1 MVLSPSSPPPKLTLQ
16 ALLSASERV
25 NTQRS
30 YAAALRHFEQ
40 EWQGFLPATQS
51 SIAQYLA
58 DHAEQLSI
66 ATLTQRLAALS
77 HWHTQH
83 GFADPTKAV
92 MVRKVLRG
100 IRATTQ
106 AHPPK
111 QARPLSLAL
120 LEQVDAYLLAQ
131 LHRTDVCHPS
141 KGIERAV
148 LLRHRRDRAMLLLG
162 FWRGFRSDEI
172 TRLRV
177 QDITLEPG
185 KGLSC
190 YLPQSKADRKNL
202 GRTFQCPALS
212 RLCPVQAMQE
222 WLQHS
227 GLLQLSDQS
236 TPLFSAIDRWG
247 HVSHRGLAA
256 SSIAPW
262 LQRLLHDSGV
272 AQSQHFSSHSLRRG
286 FANWARDAGWDMR
299 ELMGYVGWRDIK
311 SALRYVD
318 GPAPH
323 RLQERFEQALQT
335 PTPPPP

>member
-1 MVLSPSSPPPKLTLQ
+1 MAETQTARQPFMPPLTLQ
-16 ALLSASERV
+16 ELLSASERL

-58 DHAEQLSI
+58 DYAGQLSI
-66 ATLTQRLAALS
+66 ATLNQRLAALS

-106 AHPPK
+106 ASPPK
-111 QARPLSLAL
+111 QARPLGITV
-120 LEQVDAYLLAQ
+120 LEQVDTYLLHQ
-131 LHRTDVCHPS
+131 LQRTDVCHPS
-141 KGIERAV
+141 KGIERAA

-212 RLCPVQAMQE
+212 RLCPVQAVSE

-227 GLLQLSDQS
+227 GLGMG
-236 TPLFSAIDRWG
+236 PLFPAIDRWG
-247 HVSHRGLAA
+247 HISQRGMAA
-256 SSIAPW
+256 SSLAPW
-262 LQRLLHDSGV
+262 LQRLLCDSGV

-318 GPAPH
+318 GPAAH
-323 RLQERFEQALQT
+323 SLQERFEQALAASRL
-335 PTPPPP
+335 